1 MRSFAHAVRAVLPPL
16 DSTHLTAE
24 NIGWQPELF
33 GGERYHSTWRL
44 KIPEQLRTREVG
56 ATLQEI
62 SRSRSLIPV
71 DPVGA
76 RRILDEARSGESPV
90 QNIVFG
96 LTRAEIAGLLDDAI
110 GVVTLNWGSDAR
122 RNL

>member
-76 RRILDEARSGESPV
+76 CRILMGPEAVNLRSR
-90 QNIVFG
+90 I
-96 LTRAEIAGLLDDAI
+96 
-110 GVVTLNWGSDAR
+110 
-122 RNL
+122 